1 MKKMNRLMAFVA
13 IVLSVSISSLA
24 QNAQNGFSLRIGGS
38 FPVDAFDKEG
48 SMSGISIDNAAE
60 TMGNAALGWNAGL
73 KLQMGLPLGLGLFVS
88 GDVFYSDV
96 RGEYT
101 DMFTKAGMNED
112 VMLPLCYNFP
122 VLAGLNWQVLNLKV
136 LQLWA
141 EAGVGVNLHNVLSLD
156 EAFGIAP
163 SQIKASD
170 VYRMAAGVAWQT
182 GVGVTI
188 GGKVSLGVHY
198 YALGTQDI
206 ESGKSG
212 MFDDWADKLAGE
224 FEEGKINPSM
234 MVLRLGYH
242 F

>member
-1 MKKMNRLMAFVA
+1 MSKFFGYPEFDANGEEILCTYDNEYSEMLM
-13 IVLSVSISSLA
+13 
-24 QNAQNGFSLRIGGS
+24 
-38 FPVDAFDKEG
+38 
-48 SMSGISIDNAAE
+48 
-60 TMGNAALGWNAGL
+60 
-73 KLQMGLPLGLGLFVS
+73 
-88 GDVFYSDV
+88 DV
-96 RGEYT
+96 R
-101 DMFTKAGMNED
+101 
-112 VMLPLCYNFP
+112 
-122 VLAGLNWQVLNLKV
+122 
-136 LQLWA
+136 
-141 EAGVGVNLHNVLSLD
+141 
-156 EAFGIAP
+156 
-163 SQIKASD
+163 